1 MMLTIEGISSS
12 YDQVRVLNDVSLN
25 INEGEVLGLLGRN
38 GAGKSTLLKSIMG
51 LVKIDEGAIK
61 LDDIVLSKKLAH
73 EIPKCGIGYIPQGR
87 RLFPELTVEEN
98 LKMGLYARNSNN
110 DVLDWALS
118 LFPVLKTRI
127 KQKSGTLSGGEQQML
142 ATARALCL
150 EPRYILMDE
159 PSEGLMPKLIET
171 IFDIVEKLKSE
182 NVSVL
187 LVEQKIE
194 GTLRISDRIVFLE
207 NGILKEE
214 TTPEKLNDNPEPL
227 EKYVGVK
234 SQKDGESPSFT

>member
-1 MMLTIEGISSS
+1 
-12 YDQVRVLNDVSLN
+12 
-25 INEGEVLGLLGRN
+25 
-38 GAGKSTLLKSIMG
+38 MG
-51 LVKIDEGAIK
+51 LVQIDSGTIK
-61 LDDIVLSKKLAH
+61 LDDVVLSNKLAH

-87 RLFPELTVEEN
+87 RLFPELMVEEN
-98 LKMGLYARNSNN
+98 LKMGLYARNSSNE
-110 DVLDWALS
+110 VLDWALS
-118 LFPVLKTRI
+118 LFPVLKTRL

-150 EPRYILMDE
+150 EPKYILMDE

-182 NVSVL
+182 KVGVL

-214 TTPEKLNDNPEPL
+214 TTPQQLIDNPEPL

-234 SQKDGESPSFT
+234 SHTKGRSPSFA

>member
-1 MMLTIEGISSS
+1 
-12 YDQVRVLNDVSLN
+12 
-25 INEGEVLGLLGRN
+25 
-38 GAGKSTLLKSIMG
+38 
-51 LVKIDEGAIK
+51 
-61 LDDIVLSKKLAH
+61 
-73 EIPKCGIGYIPQGR
+73 
-87 RLFPELTVEEN
+87 
-98 LKMGLYARNSNN
+98 
-110 DVLDWALS
+110 
-118 LFPVLKTRI
+118 
-127 KQKSGTLSGGEQQML
+127 
-142 ATARALCL
+142 
-150 EPRYILMDE
+150 MDE

-214 TTPEKLNDNPEPL
+214 TTPEKLYENPEPL

-234 SQKDGESPSFT
+234 SQKDGESPSYT

>member
-1 MMLTIEGISSS
+1 MKRSIINIIVTLGLFQGCLFYSFRGSLPVHIHNISLAP
-12 YDQVRVLNDVSLN
+12 V
-25 INEGEVLGLLGRN
+25 INESAEFAV
-38 GAGKSTLLKSIMG
+38 A
-51 LVKIDEGAIK
+51 
-61 LDDIVLSKKLAH
+61 
-73 EIPKCGIGYIPQGR
+73 EI
-87 RLFPELTVEEN
+87 LNEELNELMVEEN
-98 LKMGLYARNSNN
+98 LKMGLYARNSSNE
-110 DVLDWALS
+110 VLDWALS
-118 LFPVLKTRI
+118 LFPVLKTRL

-159 PSEGLMPKLIET
+159 PSEGLMPRLIET

-182 NVSVL
+182 KVGVL

-214 TTPEKLNDNPEPL
+214 TTPEQLIDNPEPL

-234 SQKDGESPSFT
+234 SHTKGRSPSFA

>member
-1 MMLTIEGISSS
+1 MLKIEEISSS
-12 YDQVRVLNDVSLN
+12 YAQVRVLSSVSLN
-25 INEGEVLGLLGRN
+25 VKEGEVLGLLGRN

-51 LVKIDEGAIK
+51 LVQIDSGTIK
-61 LDDIVLSKKLAH
+61 LDDVVLSNKLAH

-87 RLFPELTVEEN
+87 RLFPELMVEEN
-98 LKMGLYARNSNN
+98 LKMGLYARNSSNE
-110 DVLDWALS
+110 VLDWALS
-118 LFPVLKTRI
+118 LFPVMKTRL
-127 KQKSGTLSGGEQQML
+127 KKKSGTLSGGEQQML

-182 NVSVL
+182 KVGVL

-214 TTPEKLNDNPEPL
+214 TTPQQLIDNPEPL

-234 SQKDGESPSFT
+234 SHTKGRSPSFA

>member
-1 MMLTIEGISSS
+1 MLKIEEISSS
-12 YDQVRVLNDVSLN
+12 YAQVRVLSSVSLN
-25 INEGEVLGLLGRN
+25 VKEGEVLGLLGRN

-51 LVKIDEGAIK
+51 LVQIDSGTIK
-61 LDDIVLSKKLAH
+61 LDDVVLSNKLAH

-87 RLFPELTVEEN
+87 RLFPELMVEEN
-98 LKMGLYARNSNN
+98 LKMGLYARNSSNE
-110 DVLDWALS
+110 VLDWALS
-118 LFPVLKTRI
+118 LFPVLKTRL

-150 EPRYILMDE
+150 EPKYILMDE

-182 NVSVL
+182 KVGVL

-207 NGILKEE
+207 NGRLKEE
-214 TTPEKLNDNPEPL
+214 TTPQQLIDNPEPL

-234 SQKDGESPSFT
+234 SHTKGRSPSFA

>member
-1 MMLTIEGISSS
+1 MLKIEEISSS
-12 YDQVRVLNDVSLN
+12 YAQVRVLSSVSLN
-25 INEGEVLGLLGRN
+25 VKEGEVLGLLGRN

-51 LVKIDEGAIK
+51 LVQIDSGTIK
-61 LDDIVLSKKLAH
+61 LDDVVLSNKLAH
-73 EIPKCGIGYIPQGR
+73 EIPKYGIGYIPQGR
-87 RLFPELTVEEN
+87 RLFPELMVEEN
-98 LKMGLYARNSNN
+98 LKMGLYARNSSNE
-110 DVLDWALS
+110 VLDWALS
-118 LFPVLKTRI
+118 LFPVLKTRL

-150 EPRYILMDE
+150 EPKYILMDE

-182 NVSVL
+182 KVGVL

-214 TTPEKLNDNPEPL
+214 TTPEQLIDNPEPL

-234 SQKDGESPSFT
+234 SHTKGRSPSFA

>member
-1 MMLTIEGISSS
+1 MLIIDGISSS
-12 YDQVRVLNDVSLN
+12 YDQVRVLSDVSLN
-25 INEGEVLGLLGRN
+25 IKEGEVLGLLGRN

-51 LVKIDEGAIK
+51 LIKIDEGTIK
-61 LDDIVLSKKLAH
+61 LDDVVLSKKLAH
-73 EIPKCGIGYIPQGR
+73 EIPECGIGYIPQGR
-87 RLFPELTVEEN
+87 RLFSQLTVEEN
-98 LKMGLYARNSNN
+98 LKIGLYTRNSNN

-118 LFPVLKTRI
+118 LFPVLKTRL

-207 NGILKEE
+207 NGTLKEE
-214 TTPEKLNDNPEPL
+214 TTPEQLNDNPEPL

-234 SQKDGESPSFT
+234 SQKDAGSPSFT

>member
-1 MMLTIEGISSS
+1 MLIIEGISSS
-12 YDQVRVLNDVSLN
+12 YDQVRVLSGVSLN
-25 INEGEVLGLLGRN
+25 IKGGEVLGLLGRN

-51 LVKIDEGAIK
+51 LVKIDEGTIK
-61 LDDIVLSKKLAH
+61 LDDVVLSQKLAH
-73 EIPKCGIGYIPQGR
+73 EIPECGIGYIPQGR
-87 RLFPELTVEEN
+87 RLFPELTVGEN
-98 LKMGLYARNSNN
+98 LKMGLYARNSSN

-118 LFPVLKTRI
+118 LFPVLKTRL
-127 KQKSGTLSGGEQQML
+127 KQQSGTLSGGEQQML

-171 IFDIVEKLKSE
+171 IFDIVEILKSE

-207 NGILKEE
+207 NGILKGES
-214 TTPEKLNDNPEPL
+214 TPQQLNDNPEPL

-234 SQKDGESPSFT
+234 SQKEGGSHSYT

>member
-1 MMLTIEGISSS
+1 MLIIEGISSS
-12 YDQVRVLNDVSLN
+12 YDQVRVLSGVSLN
-25 INEGEVLGLLGRN
+25 IKGGEVLGLLGRN

-51 LVKIDEGAIK
+51 LVKIDEGTIK
-61 LDDIVLSKKLAH
+61 LDDVVLSQKLAH

-87 RLFPELTVEEN
+87 RLFPELTVGEN
-98 LKMGLYARNSNN
+98 LKMGLYARNSSN
-110 DVLDWALS
+110 DVLDWTLS
-118 LFPVLKTRI
+118 LFPVLKTRL
-127 KQKSGTLSGGEQQML
+127 KQQSGTLSGGEQQML

-207 NGILKEE
+207 NGILKGES
-214 TTPEKLNDNPEPL
+214 TPQQLNANPAPL

-234 SQKDGESPSFT
+234 SQKEGGSHSYT

>member
-1 MMLTIEGISSS
+1 
-12 YDQVRVLNDVSLN
+12 
-25 INEGEVLGLLGRN
+25 
-38 GAGKSTLLKSIMG
+38 
-51 LVKIDEGAIK
+51 
-61 LDDIVLSKKLAH
+61 
-73 EIPKCGIGYIPQGR
+73 
-87 RLFPELTVEEN
+87 
-98 LKMGLYARNSNN
+98 
-110 DVLDWALS
+110 
-118 LFPVLKTRI
+118 
-127 KQKSGTLSGGEQQML
+127 ML

-159 PSEGLMPKLIET
+159 PSEGLMPRMIET

-214 TTPEKLNDNPEPL
+214 TTPQQLNENPEPL
-227 EKYVGVK
+227 EKYVGIK
-234 SQKDGESPSFT
+234 SHKDGGSPSFT

>member
-1 MMLTIEGISSS
+1 MLIIDGISSS
-12 YDQVRVLNDVSLN
+12 YDHVRVLSSVSLN
-25 INEGEVLGLLGRN
+25 IKEGEVLGLLGRN

-51 LVKIDEGAIK
+51 LIKIDEGTIK
-61 LDDIVLSKKLAH
+61 LDDVVLSKKLAH
-73 EIPKCGIGYIPQGR
+73 EIPECGIGYIPQGR
-87 RLFPELTVEEN
+87 RLFSQLTVEEN
-98 LKMGLYARNSNN
+98 LKIGLYTRNSNN

-118 LFPVLKTRI
+118 LFPVLKTRL

-207 NGILKEE
+207 NGTLKEE
-214 TTPEKLNDNPEPL
+214 TTPEQLNDNPEPL

-234 SQKDGESPSFT
+234 SQKDAGSPSFT

>member
-1 MMLTIEGISSS
+1 MLIIDGISSS
-12 YDQVRVLNDVSLN
+12 YDQVRVLSSVSLN
-25 INEGEVLGLLGRN
+25 IKEGEVLGLLGRN

-51 LVKIDEGAIK
+51 LIKIDEGTIK
-61 LDDIVLSKKLAH
+61 LDDVVLSKKLAH
-73 EIPKCGIGYIPQGR
+73 EIPECGIGYIPQGR
-87 RLFPELTVEEN
+87 RLFSQLTVEEN
-98 LKMGLYARNSNN
+98 LKIGLYTRNSNN

-118 LFPVLKTRI
+118 LFPVLKTRL

-207 NGILKEE
+207 NGTLKEE
-214 TTPEKLNDNPEPL
+214 TTPEQLNDNPEPL

-234 SQKDGESPSFT
+234 SQKDAGSPSFT

>member
-1 MMLTIEGISSS
+1 MLIIEGISSS
-12 YDQVRVLNDVSLN
+12 YDQVRVLSGVSLN
-25 INEGEVLGLLGRN
+25 VKEGEVLGLLGRN

-51 LVKIDEGAIK
+51 LVKIDEGTIK
-61 LDDIVLSKKLAH
+61 LDDVVLSKKLAH
-73 EIPKCGIGYIPQGR
+73 EIPECGIGYIPQGR
-87 RLFPELTVEEN
+87 RLFSQLTVEEN
-98 LKMGLYARNSNN
+98 LKIGLYTRNSNN

-118 LFPVLKTRI
+118 LFPVLKTRL

-207 NGILKEE
+207 NGTLKEE
-214 TTPEKLNDNPEPL
+214 TTPEQLNDNPEPL

-234 SQKDGESPSFT
+234 SQKDAGSPSFT

>member
-1 MMLTIEGISSS
+1 MLIIEGISSS
-12 YDQVRVLNDVSLN
+12 YDQVRVLSGVSLN
-25 INEGEVLGLLGRN
+25 VKEGEVLGLLGRN

-51 LVKIDEGAIK
+51 LVQIDSGTIK
-61 LDDIVLSKKLAH
+61 LDDVVLSNKLAH

-87 RLFPELTVEEN
+87 RLFPELMVEEN
-98 LKMGLYARNSNN
+98 LKMGLYARNSSNE
-110 DVLDWALS
+110 VLDWALS
-118 LFPVLKTRI
+118 LFPVLKTRL
-127 KQKSGTLSGGEQQML
+127 KLKSGTLSGGEQQML

-150 EPRYILMDE
+150 EPKYILMDE

-182 NVSVL
+182 KVGVL

-214 TTPEKLNDNPEPL
+214 TTPQQLNDNPEPR

-234 SQKDGESPSFT
+234 SHEDGGSPSFT

>member
-1 MMLTIEGISSS
+1 MLKIEEISSS
-12 YDQVRVLNDVSLN
+12 YAQVRVLSSVSLN
-25 INEGEVLGLLGRN
+25 VKEGEVLGLLGRN

-51 LVKIDEGAIK
+51 LVQIDSGTIK
-61 LDDIVLSKKLAH
+61 LDDVVLSNKLAH

-98 LKMGLYARNSNN
+98 LKMGLYARNSSNE
-110 DVLDWALS
+110 VLDWVLS
-118 LFPVLKTRI
+118 LFPVLKIRL

-159 PSEGLMPKLIET
+159 PSEGLMPRLIET

-182 NVSVL
+182 KVGVL

-214 TTPEKLNDNPEPL
+214 TTPEQLIDNPEPL

-234 SQKDGESPSFT
+234 SHTKGRSPSFA

>member
-1 MMLTIEGISSS
+1 MLKIEEISSS
-12 YDQVRVLNDVSLN
+12 YAQVRVLSSVSLN
-25 INEGEVLGLLGRN
+25 VKEGEVLGLLGRN

-51 LVKIDEGAIK
+51 LVQIDSGTIK
-61 LDDIVLSKKLAH
+61 LDDVVLSNKLAH

-98 LKMGLYARNSNN
+98 LKMGLYARNSSNE
-110 DVLDWALS
+110 VLDWVLS
-118 LFPVLKTRI
+118 LFPVLKIRL

-150 EPRYILMDE
+150 EPKYILMDE

-182 NVSVL
+182 KVGVL

-214 TTPEKLNDNPEPL
+214 TTPQQLIDNPEPL

-234 SQKDGESPSFT
+234 SHTKGRSSSFA